1 MKKNSSNS
9 TSNDLQISDEMR
21 TLVLQYM
28 TACNNED
35 YAKADKI
42 MYLIR
47 KYNESHN

>member
-9 TSNDLQISDEMR
+9 TSNDMQISDEMR